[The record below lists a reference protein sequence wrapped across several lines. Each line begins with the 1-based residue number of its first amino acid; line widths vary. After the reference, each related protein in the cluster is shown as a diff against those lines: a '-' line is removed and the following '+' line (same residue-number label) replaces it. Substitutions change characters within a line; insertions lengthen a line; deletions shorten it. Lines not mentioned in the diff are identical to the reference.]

1 MDLQTSCKCVNH
13 TFDWVSGMKMTHLY
27 PDAKQI
33 WAKPIPINI
42 RIYCVGIKANSKDT
56 DCHIILHVNTNL
68 SKLNSLVTVSG
79 IISKQFI
86 SWCPVQSMFHMGP
99 LISKKSNLFKETCC
113 VWQSQTGQ
121 HSSHTRPKCNYL
133 TNR

>member
-56 DCHIILHVNTNL
+56 DCHIILHVNTNF
-68 SKLNSLVTVSG
+68 SKLNSLVTVTVTVSG
-79 IISKQFI
+79 IISKQLFLD
-86 SWCPVQSMFHMGP
+86 VQYSQCFAWVHWSVKKA
-99 LISKKSNLFKETCC
+99 ICSKKPVVSGRVKLDNTLLTQD
-113 VWQSQTGQ
+113 QSTII
-121 HSSHTRPKCNYL
+121 
-133 TNR
+133 